1 MNISVSVQEED
12 FNLQLEYQKLLEQD
26 KLSGAVVTFIGRVR
40 DLAPDSNILGL
51 YIEHYPKMTESALET
66 ILQEAIKR
74 FKIRGARIVHRIG
87 KIGSCEQIV
96 FVGVTSV
103 HREDAFAATEFIM
116 DYLKTN
122 APFWKK
128 EITASGESWVESK
141 EKDRKR
147 FERWW
152 C

>member
-1 MNISVSVQEED
+1 MKASVSIQEED
-12 FNLQLEYQKLLEQD
+12 FNLQLEYQHLLEQD

-40 DLAPDSNILGL
+40 DLAVDKNILGL
-51 YIEHYPKMTESALET
+51 YIEHYPGMTESALET
-66 ILQEAIKR
+66 ILQQAAQR
-74 FKIRGARIVHRIG
+74 FNIRGARIVHRIG
-87 KIGSCEQIV
+87 RINSCEQIV

-103 HREDAFAATEFIM
+103 HRESAFAATEFIM

-128 EITASGESWVESK
+128 EITPSGETWVESN
-141 EKDRKR
+141 EKDQKR